1 MPAEDSLLFL
11 RDLADVEPP
20 RELYKDYD
28 KDDIYKMVP
37 QPQWT
42 GLEEEVWTPR
52 ERENDPQ
59 PRDRSDRSR
68 VEHDRTKPVGRMEQ
82 VYSMKQQRVDVSDS
96 TGEDSEGDATG
107 RRVLQQQR
115 EHRSKSRGKS
125 ASRQGKSRDRAR
137 SARTQI
143 LDGSDGDD
151 SEHVGSVRTKYG
163 VQIKVDKVNMD
174 KFADFD
180 NMVRS
185 QTRDGRRATRS
196 GPACS
201 LRRRA

>member
-59 PRDRSDRSR
+59 LER
-68 VEHDRTKPVGRMEQ
+68 VRQLIKRN
-82 VYSMKQQRVDVSDS
+82 S
-96 TGEDSEGDATG
+96 TGEG
-107 RRVLQQQR
+107 
-115 EHRSKSRGKS
+115 
-125 ASRQGKSRDRAR
+125 RQGSISNSGVNALSATKFATKLQRKHKSNPK
-137 SARTQI
+137 
-143 LDGSDGDD
+143 
-151 SEHVGSVRTKYG
+151 VRTRKMLDH
-163 VQIKVDKVNMD
+163 KVTEALMMIITIWALFGED
-174 KFADFD
+174 
-180 NMVRS
+180 
-185 QTRDGRRATRS
+185 
-196 GPACS
+196 
-201 LRRRA
+201 LRWIAVP